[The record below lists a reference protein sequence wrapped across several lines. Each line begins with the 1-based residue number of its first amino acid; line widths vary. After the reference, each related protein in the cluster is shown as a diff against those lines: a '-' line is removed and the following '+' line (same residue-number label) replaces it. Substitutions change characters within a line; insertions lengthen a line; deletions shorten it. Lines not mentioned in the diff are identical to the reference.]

1 MFLTS
6 VEKPFGFN
14 SLTLLFSPNTPQELM
29 SKLAEAEYQLQ
40 SLQKVMEEIIG
51 EVKSKQSQLQRDAL
65 LRRERQLYIYFHLDP
80 LLLQKI
86 VEDLEAKKVQ
96 Q

>member
-1 MFLTS
+1 
-6 VEKPFGFN
+6 
-14 SLTLLFSPNTPQELM
+14 M

-51 EVKSKQSQLQRDAL
+51 DVKTKQSQLQRDAL
-65 LRRERQLYIYFHLDP
+65 LRRERELYIYFHLDP

-86 VEDLEAKKVQ
+86 VEDLEAKRAQ

>member
-1 MFLTS
+1 
-6 VEKPFGFN
+6 
-14 SLTLLFSPNTPQELM
+14 M

-65 LRRERQLYIYFHLDP
+65 LRRERELYIYFHLDP

-86 VEDLEAKKVQ
+86 VEDLEAKRVQ